1 MILVNFAHPIT
12 PTQQRQ
18 IEALA
23 GRTVEQIVDVPAHF
37 DHARPF
43 ADQTADLV
51 AMVGLTGDAWQTQP
65 IVVNLPAFAPI
76 AALVLARLHG
86 LIGHFPT
93 VLRLR
98 PVEGVALT
106 TYEVA
111 ELLDL
116 QAARD
121 EGRTAR

>member
-12 PTQQRQ
+12 AEQRRRV
-18 IEALA
+18 EALA
-23 GRTVEQIVDVPAHF
+23 GRTVERIVDVPAHF
-37 DHARPF
+37 DHARSF
-43 ADQTADLV
+43 ADQAADLI
-51 AMVGLTGDAWQTQP
+51 AMVGLDGDAWQTQP
-65 IVVNLPAFAPI
+65 VVVNLPAFAPI

-86 LIGHFPT
+86 LVGHFPT

-98 PVEGVALT
+98 PVEGVVPM

>member
-12 PTQQRQ
+12 PAQQQQ

-23 GRTVEQIVDVPAHF
+23 GRTVERVIDVPAHF
-37 DHARPF
+37 DHVRPF
-43 ADQTADLV
+43 ADQAADLV
-51 AMVGLTGDAWQTQP
+51 AMVGLTGDAWQTRP
-65 IVVNLPAFAPI
+65 IVVSLPGFAPI

-86 LIGHFPT
+86 LIGHFPAI
-93 VLRLR
+93 LR
-98 PVEGVALT
+98 PVEGAVPTAF
-106 TYEVA
+106 EVA

-116 QAARD
+116 QAVRD